1 MVRET
6 FKLGAKELKEMMAA
20 VYSESRDG
28 LLKEKHVADA
38 VVFLASQD
46 SAFVTGHNFVVDGGF
61 GTKLRKLLMQEEEDA
76 VTRNRQRALVMQAAS
91 SHILRIQEEESQW
104 GGSQP
109 GRQYIARD
117 REAMDR
123 RLKDLYFT
131 SPCRF
136 QGDIFRKRYRM
147 RPHVFDQMM
156 HDVANHNPY
165 FVQTDDATGRVG
177 LSTEQKLTC
186 AMRMLAY
193 GLPADLCDE
202 FLDVAESTAL
212 EILSHLLEQSGMCT
226 TIITFVDQ
234 LRQIC
239 SGCSMLLRKGGS
251 PEWWE
256 VSIVCT
262 GSGKTAHPH
271 GKGTLLV
278 IRENPQ
284 SFWRRSHHTMLGF
297 GTPISDFQVPL
308 MILMYLEC
316 LHYSTKYA
324 QESYRKDVERAF
336 GILQA
341 RFAIVRGPARGWD
354 REDLSYIMMTCI
366 ILHNMIVDDER
377 EEDEESPFDPDD
389 IPTRPR
395 KAQIY
400 ERYEDDNE
408 VERNRPELEE
418 FMTRYQG
425 VRCPIVHRVLQG
437 DLVNHLWNMKL
448 QAERNRR

>member
-1 MVRET
+1 MNR
-6 FKLGAKELKEMMAA
+6 
-20 VYSESRDG
+20 
-28 LLKEKHVADA
+28 
-38 VVFLASQD
+38 
-46 SAFVTGHNFVVDGGF
+46 
-61 GTKLRKLLMQEEEDA
+61 LRKLLMQDEEDA
-76 VTRNRQRALVMQAAS
+76 ITRNRQRALVMQAAS
-91 SHILRIQEEESQW
+91 SHILRIQKEESQW

-123 RLKDLYFT
+123 RLKALYFT
-131 SPCRF
+131 SLCRF
-136 QGDIFRKRYRM
+136 QGDIFRRRFRM

-156 HDVANHNPY
+156 HDVTNHDPY
-165 FVQTDDATGRVG
+165 FVQTDDASGRVG

-212 EILSHLLEQSGMCT
+212 EILSHFTRSIWNVYHDQYLRRPTPADLQRLLNVAEKRGFPGM
-226 TIITFVDQ
+226 VGS
-234 LRQIC
+234 LNC
-239 SGCSMLLRKGGS
+239 SLNDINVLGMS
-251 PEWWE
+251 PLFNE
-256 VSIVCT
+256 ICT
-262 GSGKTAHPH
+262 GEAPRVSYYVGDREYGQCYYLVDGIYPKWGSFVKAIRNTITPEQAH
-271 GKGTLLV
+271 
-278 IRENPQ
+278 
-284 SFWRRSHHTMLGF
+284 F
-297 GTPISDFQVPL
+297 
-308 MILMYLEC
+308 
-316 LHYSTKYA
+316 TKM
-324 QESYRKDVERAF
+324 QESYRKDMERAF

-341 RFAIVRGPARGWD
+341 RFAIVRGPTRGWD

-400 ERYEDDNE
+400 ERYEDDHE

-448 QAERNRR
+448 

>member
-1 MVRET
+1 MNR
-6 FKLGAKELKEMMAA
+6 LW
-20 VYSESRDG
+20 
-28 LLKEKHVADA
+28 
-38 VVFLASQD
+38 
-46 SAFVTGHNFVVDGGF
+46 
-61 GTKLRKLLMQEEEDA
+61 KLLMQEEEDA
-76 VTRNRQRALVMQAAS
+76 ITRNRQRALVMQAAS
-91 SHILRIQEEESQW
+91 FHILRIQEEESQW
-104 GGSQP
+104 DGSQP

-117 REAMDR
+117 REAMNR

-136 QGDIFRKRYRM
+136 QGDIFRRRYRM

-156 HDVANHNPY
+156 HDVANHDPY
-165 FVQTDDATGRVG
+165 FVQTDDASGRVG

-212 EILSHLLEQSGMCT
+212 EILSHFT
-226 TIITFVDQ
+226 RAIWNVYHVHY
-234 LRQIC
+234 LRQPTQADLQR
-239 SGCSMLLRKGGS
+239 LLNVAEKRGS

-271 GKGTLLV
+271 GDREYGQCYYLV
-278 IRENPQ
+278 DGIYPKWGSFVKAIRNPI
-284 SFWRRSHHTMLGF
+284 
-297 GTPISDFQVPL
+297 TPEQAHF
-308 MILMYLEC
+308 
-316 LHYSTKYA
+316 TKM

-395 KAQIY
+395 KTQIY
-400 ERYEDDNE
+400 ERYEDDHE